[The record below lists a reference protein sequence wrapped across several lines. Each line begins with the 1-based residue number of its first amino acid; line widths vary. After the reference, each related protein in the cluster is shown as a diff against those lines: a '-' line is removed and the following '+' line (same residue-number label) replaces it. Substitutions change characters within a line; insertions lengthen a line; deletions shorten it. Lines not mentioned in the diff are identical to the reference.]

1 MILRE
6 KMKTKAKGKMILSF
20 VMALVLTLSF
30 STSVFALTPSNTTST
45 AQRNKIAKN
54 WTYRSRGYAEQ
65 NCLSYAIGKGNVW
78 TWPWGASNPTKAQ
91 SQAYLKKQGYT
102 KFKNANVAGHL
113 PKTEVYAY
121 VLNSGITHFAK
132 QYSGGGSI
140 AKWGTC
146 EKFSSNSTNPYTNY
160 VYGKLSYRCCK

>member
-1 MILRE
+1 MN
-6 KMKTKAKGKMILSF
+6 G
-20 VMALVLTLSF
+20 
-30 STSVFALTPSNTTST
+30 
-45 AQRNKIAKN
+45 
-54 WTYRSRGYAEQ
+54 
-65 NCLSYAIGKGNVW
+65 
-78 TWPWGASNPTKAQ
+78 
-91 SQAYLKKQGYT
+91 
-102 KFKNANVAGHL
+102 NVAGSL